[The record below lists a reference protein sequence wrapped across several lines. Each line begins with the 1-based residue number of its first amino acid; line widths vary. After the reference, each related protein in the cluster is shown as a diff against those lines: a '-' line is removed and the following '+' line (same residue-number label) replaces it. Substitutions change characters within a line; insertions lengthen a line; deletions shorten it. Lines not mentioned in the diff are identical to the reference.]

1 MSAARSNYNI
11 ENTILFLQKGPIKYS
26 TEARLLFT
34 GLMRVC
40 HAIVWSLYAHSFLDM
55 ISLFYYSYSRFQE
68 HVINPLVLFP
78 SPNAKPQVP
87 PKAYVQTNPGR
98 KTGRHHSDMMYDYI
112 PIQQITCIGSVWGGE
127 TVSSHDSGWASIG
140 TDGLESCYR
149 YWDAAT
155 RRQDFVLCVVM

>member
-1 MSAARSNYNI
+1 MSTLWQKNYSLDFCIIYIIWVQQGRSNYNI
-11 ENTILFLQKGPIKYS
+11 ANTILFLQNVPIKYS

-112 PIQQITCIGSVWGGE
+112 PIQQIRKLLHHHTE
-127 TVSSHDSGWASIG
+127 
-140 TDGLESCYR
+140 
-149 YWDAAT
+149 
-155 RRQDFVLCVVM
+155 

>member
-11 ENTILFLQKGPIKYS
+11 ENTVLFLQNIPIKYS
-26 TEARLLFT
+26 TGARLLFT
-34 GLMRVC
+34 GLMHVC

-87 PKAYVQTNPGR
+87 PKAYVQTFKPTQEGR
-98 KTGRHHSDMMYDYI
+98 LED
-112 PIQQITCIGSVWGGE
+112 ITLI
-127 TVSSHDSGWASIG
+127 
-140 TDGLESCYR
+140 
-149 YWDAAT
+149 
-155 RRQDFVLCVVM
+155 